1 MRLVL
6 FDVDGTLLLA
16 RGAGRRALTRAL
28 VEVYGTAGTMEHYD
42 LRGKTDMAVVHEV
55 LEAAG
60 VPRAGVAALRERC
73 FEVYARRLADEIGN
87 GLAVETLPGVASLIQ
102 RLTEAGA
109 LLGLLTGNTEAGAH
123 IKLAPTGL
131 RPYFRTGA
139 YGCEDLDRRR
149 LAALAVERAG
159 TVARQGFRPG
169 DVVVVGDTPH
179 DVDCARAVGA
189 VAVAVATGQ
198 VAREELLAARPDLL
212 FDSFADAERAAA
224 ALLSA

>member
-1 MRLVL
+1 MGT
-6 FDVDGTLLLA
+6 DTTDG
-16 RGAGRRALTRAL
+16 GS
-28 VEVYGTAGTMEHYD
+28 
-42 LRGKTDMAVVHEV
+42 
-55 LEAAG
+55 EADSS
-60 VPRAGVAALRERC
+60 V
-73 FEVYARRLADEIGN
+73 
-87 GLAVETLPGVASLIQ
+87 
-102 RLTEAGA
+102 
-109 LLGLLTGNTEAGAH
+109 
-123 IKLAPTGL
+123 K
-131 RPYFRTGA
+131 
-139 YGCEDLDRRR
+139 
-149 LAALAVERAG
+149 RAG